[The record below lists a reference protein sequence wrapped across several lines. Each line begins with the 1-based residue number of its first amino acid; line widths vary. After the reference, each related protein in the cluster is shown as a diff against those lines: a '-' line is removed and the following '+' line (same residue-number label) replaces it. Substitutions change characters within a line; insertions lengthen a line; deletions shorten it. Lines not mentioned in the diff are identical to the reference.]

1 MRLVITQNVTADGA
15 VEMLTDWFDPSD
27 HDQDWLPSCGART
40 RAVTPCYWHEQTDD
54 TTGVSDQLNR
64 VTKYVVSATI
74 TDPQWRNSVVLA
86 VVLTGSITLA
96 HLLIAEGMADEFRMF
111 CCPAVQGTGRRFF
124 PEGYAARLARVDA
137 RTFGNGVTYVACRP
151 TGSHDA

>member
-1 MRLVITQNVTADGA
+1 M
-15 VEMLTDWFDPSD
+15 
-27 HDQDWLPSCGART
+27 
-40 RAVTPCYWHEQTDD
+40 TPCCWPEQTDD

>member
-1 MRLVITQNVTADGA
+1 M
-15 VEMLTDWFDPSD
+15 
-27 HDQDWLPSCGART
+27 
-40 RAVTPCYWHEQTDD
+40 TPCYWPEQTDD

-111 CCPAVQGTGRRFF
+111 CCPAAQGTGRRFF

>member
-1 MRLVITQNVTADGA
+1 M
-15 VEMLTDWFDPSD
+15 
-27 HDQDWLPSCGART
+27 
-40 RAVTPCYWHEQTDD
+40 TPCYWPEQTDD
-54 TTGVSDQLNR
+54 TTGVSDQLNW

-74 TDPQWRNSVVLA
+74 TDPQWRNSAVLA

-96 HLLIAEGMADEFRMF
+96 HLLIAEGLADEFRMF

-124 PEGYAARLARVDA
+124 PEGYAARLTRVDA
-137 RTFGNGVTYVACRP
+137 RTFGNGVTYVAYRP